1 MAFTFPHLY
10 FEVKGTNYSLI
21 DSLFDEIPG
30 ISTQHKDFMLIGII
44 LLGYLRPEKVLNV
57 TKLNFPQFKPD
68 ILRRFGLALVRGDG
82 KMQHESIH
90 PTIAHLG
97 LGASLAASPP
107 CLFHISLSLS
117 FCRWPPGR
125 NDVNRRR
132 LSLL

>member
-44 LLGYLRPEKVLNV
+44 LLGYLRPEKVLSV

-68 ILRRFGLALVRGDG
+68 IRRFGLALVRGDG

-97 LGASLAASPP
+97 LGASLA
-107 CLFHISLSLS
+107 
-117 FCRWPPGR
+117 
-125 NDVNRRR
+125 RR
-132 LSLL
+132 LASMSVPYLALSVFLSMAPWPE